1 MATIYRLKQAR
12 QMAGLTLR
20 EAVKQMYEQQG
31 VDISF
36 QYLDKIEKE
45 GCAMDSTK
53 LIKFAN
59 FYKVS
64 VDYLMPTGRP
74 EIVLTDI
81 KFCKI
86 KNY

>member
-1 MATIYRLKQAR
+1 MANKYRLKQAR

-20 EAVKQMYEQQG
+20 EAAKG
-31 VDISF
+31 LGLSF
-36 QYLDKIEKE
+36 QYLGKIEKE
-45 GCAMDSTK
+45 GCKMDSTK

-64 VDYLMPTGRP
+64 VDYLMPNDRP

-81 KFCKI
+81 KMFCKI